1 MKAFIKYIGI
11 ITNDDKIHS
20 ITLSEGVNVITGRS
34 STGKSAIL
42 EVFDYCF
49 GSSEFIIPEGVI
61 TENAKLY
68 FIVLNLSNTFL
79 ILARDNKPNNC
90 FISYTTDEE
99 FTNNVENFDIN
110 YFKRQETYSLHDF
123 KKELNRYFGINI
135 EDTDVDIEDRQF
147 RKNNAKKEAPSF
159 RHFTSFMLQHQN
171 LIANKHALFYRFDE
185 KEKKDQ
191 VIEQFKIFLNFVDAD
206 YFPIKQELADLTR
219 LLKQKEF
226 LKDKAL
232 KHQESIKED
241 LKDVLGDFEVITNKK
256 LFEQNIEVILSNPNQ
271 YIELLNN
278 KNVFDIT
285 TVDTSDSNI
294 NKRTELQTK
303 YNSCLANIR
312 KIQNRISEIDLSIV
326 YAKEFDNQTSNLAHV
341 NNPDIKSNECKFCGN
356 ENIKLL
362 DKQKKLVH
370 ALSWFNSEMEKSTYT
385 IEAFTS
391 NKKEYERSLII
402 LKNEANRIKYDIR
415 ALDKIISE
423 LEKNKSIEYQATK
436 SIIKIEAFLET
447 LQKNN
452 LEDIQ
457 SEINQITKRKEE
469 LELKLKTDYNVISK
483 MKLAS
488 RQISQQMNIIGK
500 ELEFEK
506 MYKDVLNLK
515 FDIESFELYHQTTKG
530 GKDDKKIY
538 LRSMGSG
545 ANWLSSHVSLFTSL
559 LYYFCSLKE
568 KCLIPTILFIDQPSQ
583 VYFPT
588 EIDNSLEFDG
598 KQLKKL
604 TSKNINQSDDE
615 FNQDINAVTNLFDQ
629 LVKFCNDT
637 FDQTSIKPQIIIT
650 DHADNLKLKN
660 ANFEDL
666 VKARWRKE
674 NEGFIKLN

>member
-68 FIVLNLSNTFL
+68 FVVLNLSNTFL

-99 FTNNVENFDIN
+99 FANNVENFDIN
-110 YFKRQETYSLHDF
+110 YFKTQETYSLHDF

-135 EDTDVDIEDRQF
+135 EDTDVDIADRLF

-226 LKDKAL
+226 LKDKTL

-256 LFEQNIEVILSNPNQ
+256 LFEQNIEVILSNPNK

-278 KNVFDIT
+278 KNVSDIT

-294 NKRTELQTK
+294 SKRTELQTK
-303 YNSCLANIR
+303 YNSYLANIR

-362 DKQKKLVH
+362 DKQKKIVD
-370 ALSWFNSEMEKSTYT
+370 ALNWFNSEMEKSTYT

-391 NKKEYERSLII
+391 NKKEYERSLIM
-402 LKNEANRIKYDIR
+402 LKNQANKIKYDIR

-457 SEINQITKRKEE
+457 TEINQITRRKEE
-469 LELKLKTDYNVISK
+469 LELKLTTDYNVISK

-515 FDIESFELYHQTTKG
+515 FDIDSFELYQQTTKG

-588 EIDNSLEFDG
+588 EIDNSLEFNG

-604 TSKNINQSDDE
+604 TSKNVDQSDEE

-629 LVKFCNDT
+629 LVKFCDDT
-637 FDQTSIKPQIIIT
+637 HTDTGIKPQIIIT
-650 DHADNLKLKN
+650 DHADNLKLDN
-660 ANFEDL
+660 AVFEDL

-674 NEGFIKLN
+674 NEGFIKL